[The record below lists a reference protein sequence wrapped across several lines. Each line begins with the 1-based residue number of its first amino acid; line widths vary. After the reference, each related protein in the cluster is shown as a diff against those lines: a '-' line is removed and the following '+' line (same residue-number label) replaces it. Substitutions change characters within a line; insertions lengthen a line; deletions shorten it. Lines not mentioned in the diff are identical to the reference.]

1 MKIVLTMAQRSTLSS
16 ILILTWCLRIIDAF
30 QIGSH
35 DNVGGIV
42 YSTIHPKRT
51 PVVNPLSLQSPS
63 LTRRTS
69 ITFHPATVQQEGDIS
84 SNFEEESSEEES
96 TSVSTS
102 SSIAQLRALKFVQLT
117 KKTNPGLLSDYLMEI
132 GASSVSITDHD
143 KDTPSENPIF
153 AEPSSNDA
161 ANEIFAAVICG
172 DAAVGKNL
180 WMRCDVT
187 AHFTDSFDI
196 NAIVDDVR
204 TNFDIA
210 AGIRYEV
217 DDVPDLDWVK
227 EVQSSWKPFI
237 AGGFLLRFPWHT
249 REDVKEV
256 IDKQNE
262 EGMDDEDQYH
272 EILLEGGVAFGTGEH
287 PTTQLC
293 LGWIKDAIK
302 DNQNDGIKLF
312 LDYGA
317 GSGVLGIAACSLNQ
331 NIKSV
336 GVEIDVDA
344 IRIADENAKNNG
356 ANMKSYL
363 PRNIGG
369 EDDESASLIMKAVN
383 RASVD
388 ILPKDMDG
396 PKFDACAANILAG
409 PLINLAETIAKMMK
423 KDGVIG
429 LSGILEWQSDDV
441 LEAYSEYFNDVCVE
455 DTCGGWVLITGKR
468 K

>member
-1 MKIVLTMAQRSTLSS
+1 MVQRSALSR
-16 ILILTWCLRIIDAF
+16 ILILTWCLRVTDAF
-30 QIGSH
+30 QISSH
-35 DNVGGIV
+35 SNVGGVV
-42 YSTIHPKRT
+42 YSIYQHKSNSL
-51 PVVNPLSLQSPS
+51 VIPLSLSPS
-63 LTRRTS
+63 S
-69 ITFHPATVQQEGDIS
+69 ITKRNPITIHSASLQQEGDII
-84 SNFEEESSEEES
+84 SNFEEESPDEEENS
-96 TSVSTS
+96 SGSAS

-117 KKTNPGLLSDYLMEI
+117 KKTNPGLLSDYLMEM

-153 AEPSSNDA
+153 AEPSSNDE

-196 NAIVDDVR
+196 SAIVDDVR

-249 REDVKEV
+249 REDIQQV
-256 IDKQNE
+256 IDNQNE
-262 EGMDDEDQYH
+262 EGTNKYH
-272 EILLEGGVAFGTGEH
+272 EILLEGGIAFGTGEH

-293 LGWIKDAIK
+293 LGWVKDTIKN
-302 DNQNDGIKLF
+302 NQNDDIKLF

-363 PRNIGG
+363 PRSIGG
-369 EDDESASLIMKAVN
+369 EDHESASLIMKAVN
-383 RASVD
+383 RSSVD
-388 ILPKDMDG
+388 ILPEDMDG

-409 PLINLAETIAKMMK
+409 PLVNLAETIAKMIR
-423 KDGVIG
+423 KDGLIG

-441 LEAYSEYFNDVCVE
+441 LEAYSEYFDDVRVE
-455 DTCGGWVLITGKR
+455 DTSGGWVLITGKR